1 MSASKLYLQQHTVTG
16 SSQVVNQNEKG
27 VVVTG
32 ISGDKLHI
40 CQVVV
45 GLTLEVNLAS
55 FERFGEMQSRTQATD
70 NNRDTTNSIPLDWK
84 NRCQP
89 RHKSWWVND

>member
-16 SSQVVNQNEKG
+16 SSQVVKQNEKG

-32 ISGDKLHI
+32 ISG
-40 CQVVV
+40 QVVV

-55 FERFGEMQSRTQATD
+55 FERFGETQSRTQATD
-70 NNRDTTNSIPLDWK
+70 TTNSVPLDRK
-84 NRCQP
+84 NRCRP

>member
-16 SSQVVNQNEKG
+16 SSQVVKQNEKG

-32 ISGDKLHI
+32 ISG
-40 CQVVV
+40 QVVV

-55 FERFGEMQSRTQATD
+55 FERFGETQSRTQATD
-70 NNRDTTNSIPLDWK
+70 NNRDTTNSIPLDRK
-84 NRCQP
+84 NRCRP
-89 RHKSWWVND
+89 HHKSWWVND